1 MWVCSRLW
9 DMPPRAR
16 LRDFK
21 VEDEAKG
28 AKCNWDYKFPS
39 SSLGNWDYKFP
50 SSSEGWEAF
59 DAAGATVFAP
69 HLGRLTA
76 LTALRCGL
84 GKSCVVTLVHQCVAM
99 AVIGIRE
106 CVMGGSV

>member
-1 MWVCSRLW
+1 
-9 DMPPRAR
+9 MPPRAR

-21 VEDEAKG
+21 DEDEAEG
-28 AKCNWDYKFPS
+28 AKCNWDGVS
-39 SSLGNWDYKFP
+39 SQ
-50 SSSEGWEAF
+50 GWEAF

-76 LTALRCGL
+76 LTALRSEF
-84 GKSCVVTLVHQCVAM
+84 GKGCVVTCVRQWVAM
-99 AVIGIRE
+99 AVIGIPE